1 MMSAML
7 KRFLLCCLVLPALV
21 LGCDGE
27 DSAAENGAV
36 AGGEGGESFVVGMSQ
51 ANLAEPYRVQMNAD
65 IAEAAKAYPNLQ
77 IIYKDAQKDSLKQRG
92 HVEEFVSQGVD
103 LILISPNEPAPLQ
116 GPVEAAMERGI
127 PVIVIDRR
135 LPEGTSYT
143 SFIGADNYKIG
154 LAAGKWIVQELGGQ
168 GNVVELKGMM
178 STDPAIQRN
187 RGFREAIAGTG
198 INVIFDVDMKWDQ
211 SQAKSEMESALS
223 RFADID
229 LVYAHNDP
237 GAYGAH
243 IAADAAGRAGEM
255 KFVGIDALPSEGVA
269 YVRQGVLDA
278 SFEYPTG
285 GARAVEMAM
294 KILNGQTVEKEIV
307 LDSVFFTKQNVEK
320 GGEPLT
326 AIGGG
331 SDAAPP
337 ATRPGA

>member
-7 KRFLLCCLVLPALV
+7 KRLLLCCLVLPALV
-21 LGCDGE
+21 LGCDDDDTLADGE
-27 DSAAENGAV
+27 S
-36 AGGEGGESFVVGMSQ
+36 GGGGESSEKFVVGMSQ

-92 HVEEFVSQGVD
+92 HVEEFVSQAVD

-116 GPVEAAMERGI
+116 GPVEAAMEKGI

-135 LPEGTSYT
+135 LPEGTNYT

-154 LAAGKWIVQELGGQ
+154 LAAGKWIVQQLGGQ

-187 RGFREAIAGTG
+187 RGFREAIAGSG
-198 INVIFDVDMKWDQ
+198 INVIFDVDMRWDQ

-223 RFADID
+223 RFAHID

-255 KFVGIDALPSEGVA
+255 
-269 YVRQGVLDA
+269 
-278 SFEYPTG
+278 
-285 GARAVEMAM
+285 
-294 KILNGQTVEKEIV
+294 
-307 LDSVFFTKQNVEK
+307 
-320 GGEPLT
+320 
-326 AIGGG
+326 
-331 SDAAPP
+331 
-337 ATRPGA
+337 